1 MKKLILLSLLVLAGL
16 TFNSQ
21 AQQTSVV
28 STNLGSTNQ
37 VFMLLS
43 SRASIKSLQISTA
56 VASGCMVEFFDAY
69 STAAPYYGTNSTNG
83 IYVSR
88 ASSNYTSVVTSTD
101 LTGGTTNYLT
111 NSGIFT
117 YNTTNAAATNALTAK
132 GAFVQAGNTVG
143 SYTVDMNFQKG
154 VAVRVN
160 TNCSIVVYYNLGQ

>member
-1 MKKLILLSLLVLAGL
+1 MKKLILIAGLVLSGL

-43 SRASIKSLQISTA
+43 SRANIKSVQISTA

-69 STAAPYYGTNSTNG
+69 STAAPYYGTNTTNG

-88 ASSNYTSVVTSTD
+88 ASSNYTSVTTSID

-111 NSGIFT
+111 NTGIFT
-117 YNTTNAAATNALTAK
+117 YNTTNAAATNAVSAQGT
-132 GAFVQAGNTVG
+132 FVQAGNTVG
-143 SYTVDMNFQKG
+143 SYTTDMLFQYG

-160 TNCSIVVYYNLGQ
+160 TNCSIVVYYNKGN